1 MDCYKMLALAIVE
14 QAVKDY
20 KNAVRYIEKHRFQ
33 VLSGKQREKMN
44 EKIRQYN
51 DCICF
56 FRSQWFYE
64 LTGCEGRE
72 LLKRLD
78 KEMEKRRGM
87 NLAEAIRIFKDIQN
101 KDYSDAEK
109 MEAIHVSMNN
119 DDMGLILKK
128 EMKEVILWMERKVD
142 EFTELEQEDTV

>member
-1 MDCYKMLALAIVE
+1 MDCYKMLALAIVA
-14 QAVKDY
+14 QSVKDY

-51 DCICF
+51 DCVCF
-56 FRSQWFYE
+56 FESQWFYE

-78 KEMEKRRGM
+78 KETKKRRGM
-87 NLAEAIRIFKDIQN
+87 SLAEAIRIFKDIQN

-119 DDMGLILKK
+119 DYRGLILKK
-128 EMKEVILWMERKVD
+128 EMKEVILWMERRVD
-142 EFTELEQEDTV
+142 ENGC